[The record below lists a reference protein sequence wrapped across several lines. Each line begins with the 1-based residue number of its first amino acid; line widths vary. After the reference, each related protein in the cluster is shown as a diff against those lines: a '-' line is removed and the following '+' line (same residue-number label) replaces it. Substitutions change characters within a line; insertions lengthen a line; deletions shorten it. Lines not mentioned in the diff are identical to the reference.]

1 MSVIDTEALLH
12 HGTFV
17 RSVARSLVRDVHLAD
32 DLSQETWLA
41 ALRRPPRHPGN
52 LRGWLAGVTRNLSKL
67 HFRGETR
74 RRAREEAGA
83 RPERVRDTSA
93 VVERLDWERRI
104 VEAVREL
111 EEPYRSTIVYRF
123 FEQMEPAA
131 IARRMDVPRKTV
143 YTRTE
148 RALERLRTRFDGEA
162 GGRRAWALALLPL
175 AFDKKPIVA
184 GAAAAAAG
192 GAAMTKTSV
201 AVTAGLVAASFLAGW
216 SFRPERAPPDRAVV
230 TEMPVGEPD
239 RTTVAAPKAE
249 REETPE
255 RRGRV
260 EEGSGLTSFFVHRV
274 QIASPSFSG
283 VIDVAHEISDMDPA
297 DGLAIMKAIFR
308 EVKSAEKR
316 RQMLKAFTID
326 DGNLQS
332 LEILHLGASDPDPG
346 VRDWALAY
354 LNGFGFRDFRA
365 APETYPPWRERHA
378 GRPLRTVVYESAEE
392 FVLRVTALSGDALKR
407 ELHTFETLTLQGS
420 SGCNALELPGLM
432 KRLGLLQVAT
442 RWLDDASLSPGERN
456 IVHGW
461 IRSLVPD
468 EAYLRRVY
476 LPALEDP
483 SSADDFHAATRALG
497 KGEHRWAVEPL
508 VEAYARARNLGEYR
522 AISRALRRIGDPRAV
537 PAMIS
542 AIAADDTQAT
552 IEGVGESLARLVDE
566 EYYAS
571 RDGAWWLAW
580 WERNKERYPGLT
592 LPAR

>member
-41 ALRRPPRHPGN
+41 ALRRPPRYSGN
-52 LRGWLAGVTRNLSKL
+52 MRGWLAGVTRNLSKL

-74 RRAREEAGA
+74 RRAREEARA

-104 VEAVREL
+104 VEAVRDL
-111 EEPYRSTIVYRF
+111 DEPYRSTIVYRF

-131 IARRMDVPRKTV
+131 IARRMEVPRKTV
-143 YTRTE
+143 YTRIQ
-148 RALERLRTRFDGEA
+148 RALEQLRTRFDGEA

-175 AFDKKPIVA
+175 AFDHKSISV

-201 AVTAGLVAASFLAGW
+201 AVTAGLVAASFFAGW
-216 SFRPERAPPDRAVV
+216 SLRPERAPPNRAVV
-230 TEMPVGEPD
+230 TDVPGSEPD
-239 RTTVAAPKAE
+239 RTAAAAPMAE
-249 REETPE
+249 KEETPE
-255 RRGRV
+255 SRETVKDR
-260 EEGSGLTSFFVHRV
+260 SGLVSFFVHRV
-274 QIASPSFSG
+274 EIAAPSFSG
-283 VIDVAHEISDMDPA
+283 VIDIAHEISDMDP
-297 DGLAIMKAIFR
+297 DKGLAIMRAIFR

-332 LEILHLGASDPDPG
+332 LEILHLGATDPDSG

-354 LNGFGFRDFRA
+354 LSGFGFTDFRTD
-365 APETYPPWRERHA
+365 PESYPPWRERHA
-378 GRPLRTVVYESAEE
+378 GRPLRSVVHESAEE
-392 FVLRVTALSGDALKR
+392 FVVRLTPLSGDALKR

-420 SGCNALELPGLM
+420 SGCDALELPGLM
-432 KRLGLLQVAT
+432 KRLGLLDVAT
-442 RWLDDASLSPGERN
+442 RWLDDERLSPGERN

-483 SSADDFHAATRALG
+483 NSTDDFYAAARALG
-497 KGEHRWAVEPL
+497 KEEHRWAVDPL
-508 VEAYARARNLGEYR
+508 MQAYARTRNLGEYR
-522 AISRALRRIGDPRAV
+522 AVSRALQRIGDPRAI
-537 PAMIS
+537 PAMIA

-580 WERNKERYPGLT
+580 WEQNRERYPGLT
-592 LPAR
+592 LPSR